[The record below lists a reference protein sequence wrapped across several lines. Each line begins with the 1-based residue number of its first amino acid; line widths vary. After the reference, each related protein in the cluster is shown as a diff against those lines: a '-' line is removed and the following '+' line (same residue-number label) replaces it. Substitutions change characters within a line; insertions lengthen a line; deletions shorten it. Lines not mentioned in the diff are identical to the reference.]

1 MDPPETRYARSG
13 DIHIAY
19 QVIGNGS
26 LDLIHAPGFISN
38 VEMQWESPGRTNL
51 FSRLAGFSRL
61 ILFDK
66 RGTGLSDRHVGVP
79 HLDERMDDIRAVMDA
94 VGCQS
99 AALFGISDGGP
110 MSMLFAAT
118 YPERTRALVLYG
130 SFARFPPPKPDPQYH
145 LDLIE
150 RQWGTG
156 EYCMR
161 YMNPGNVSNE
171 TARRLT
177 ARWERQS
184 ASPSAAVAAMR
195 MAYESDVGDILP
207 TIRVPTLVLHRTG
220 DTLIDIRSGRYIA
233 DHIPGAKFAELPGAN
248 HAIYSEPEI
257 IERVVNEIEEFLTG
271 SRSRVEVDRVLA
283 TLLFTDIVDSTK
295 RASELGDRRW
305 RSLLRQ
311 HDQSVRDEI
320 GRFRGRE
327 VKSLGDG
334 FLATFDG
341 PARAVRCAAAIANVV
356 QPLGLNVRSGLHTG
370 EIELT
375 PQGDIAGIAVHTAA
389 RVMAMAEPGEILV
402 SSTVRDLVAGSGL
415 RFEDRGPHTLRGLP
429 EQVRLYTVVAT

>member
-13 DIHIAY
+13 DVHIAY
-19 QVIGNGS
+19 QIVGS
-26 LDLIHAPGFISN
+26 GPLDLIHTPGFVSN
-38 VEMQWESPGRTNL
+38 VEMNWESPGRTHL
-51 FSRLAGFSRL
+51 FSRLAGFARL

-66 RGTGLSDRHVGVP
+66 RGTGLSDRSVGVS

-94 VGCQS
+94 AGSQR
-99 AALFGISDGGP
+99 AALFGISEGGP

-130 SFARFPPPKPDPQYH
+130 SYAHFFPPPKPNPQYH
-145 LDLIE
+145 LDLIR

-161 YMNPGNVSNE
+161 YMNPGNTNE
-171 TARRLT
+171 TVRRDI

-195 MAYESDVGDILP
+195 MAYENDVRDILP
-207 TIRVPTLVLHRTG
+207 TIRVPTLILHRIG
-220 DTLIDIRSGRYIA
+220 DTLVNIEAGHYIA
-233 DHIPGAKFAELPGAN
+233 DHIPGAKFVELPGMN
-248 HAIYSEPEI
+248 HAMYREPEMV
-257 IERVVNEIEEFLTG
+257 ERVVNEIEEFLTG
-271 SRSRVEVDRVLA
+271 SRSLGETDRVLA
-283 TLLFTDIVDSTK
+283 TVLFTDIVDSTK
-295 RASELGDRRW
+295 RASELGDRQW
-305 RSLLRQ
+305 RALLRH
-311 HDQSVRDEI
+311 HDEAVRDEI

-341 PARAVRCAAAIANVV
+341 PARAVRCAAAIASVV
-356 QPLGLNVRSGLHTG
+356 QPLGLTVRSGVHTG

-375 PQGDIAGIAVHTAA
+375 QGDISGIAVHTAA
-389 RVMAMAEPGEILV
+389 RIMAMAEPGETLV

-429 EQVRLYTVVAT
+429 EKIRLYTVVGA

>member
-1 MDPPETRYARSG
+1 
-13 DIHIAY
+13 
-19 QVIGNGS
+19 
-26 LDLIHAPGFISN
+26 
-38 VEMQWESPGRTNL
+38 
-51 FSRLAGFSRL
+51 
-61 ILFDK
+61 
-66 RGTGLSDRHVGVP
+66 
-79 HLDERMDDIRAVMDA
+79 
-94 VGCQS
+94 
-99 AALFGISDGGP
+99 
-110 MSMLFAAT
+110 
-118 YPERTRALVLYG
+118 
-130 SFARFPPPKPDPQYH
+130 
-145 LDLIE
+145 
-150 RQWGTG
+150 
-156 EYCMR
+156 
-161 YMNPGNVSNE
+161 MNPGNVSNE

-341 PARAVRCAAAIANVV
+341 PARAVR
-356 QPLGLNVRSGLHTG
+356 
-370 EIELT
+370 
-375 PQGDIAGIAVHTAA
+375 
-389 RVMAMAEPGEILV
+389 
-402 SSTVRDLVAGSGL
+402 
-415 RFEDRGPHTLRGLP
+415 
-429 EQVRLYTVVAT
+429 